1 MKNPTLAHSFK
12 KALDGLIYS
21 LRKERHV
28 QLAIVIAV
36 AVLIVGIFLKLS
48 LIEYVVLFFAITFV
62 LIAELL
68 NTALEHTI
76 DIVTQE
82 YHPLAKIAKDISAAA
97 VLVSIINAIIVA
109 IFILVSTFRTR

>member
-36 AVLIVGIFLKLS
+36 ATLVAGIFLKLS
-48 LIEYVVLFFAITFV
+48 LIEYAALFFAISFV
-62 LIAELL
+62 LITELL

-82 YHPLAKIAKDISAAA
+82 YHPLAKVAKDLSAAA
-97 VLVSIINAIIVA
+97 VLISIINAIVVA
-109 IFILVSTFRTR
+109 IFILISRFRAG

>member
-28 QLAIVIAV
+28 QLAIGIA
-36 AVLIVGIFLKLS
+36 AAILIAGFFLRLS
-48 LIEYVVLFFAITFV
+48 LIEYVALFFAITFV

-68 NTALEHTI
+68 NTALERTI

-82 YHPLAKIAKDISAAA
+82 YHPLAKVAKDISAAA

-109 IFILVSTFRTR
+109 IFILISRLRAG